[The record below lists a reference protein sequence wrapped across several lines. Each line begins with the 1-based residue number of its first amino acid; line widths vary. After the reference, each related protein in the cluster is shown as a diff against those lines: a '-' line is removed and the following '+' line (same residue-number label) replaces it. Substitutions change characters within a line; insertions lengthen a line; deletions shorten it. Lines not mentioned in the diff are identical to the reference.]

1 MPLITYKFADGHS
14 EEIEVSD
21 EVAAA
26 FAQLEKY
33 EKKVER
39 KEIRR
44 HVSLN
49 LLMENG
55 FDFSADDTDFLDVLD
70 KEEQEKSEWR
80 EEQLCRR
87 VLGDKKMEI
96 FSLLTFRQA
105 DAYFRHK
112 YLHIQ
117 KTEIVDMATI
127 RKRQL
132 KNGGNAYTVQV
143 KFKDKGS
150 GKTIL
155 ETTTWRPDG
164 KMTAK
169 QEERAVQT
177 FAEEFERKI
186 KATVNGATA
195 TVDTPNITFREFA
208 AQWLEKI
215 KRDCFLSYY
224 VKARDSIS
232 LANEYIGGY
241 KLRELTPAI
250 IQNFYDKLDAM
261 KKKILKV
268 FPKPEFRSVLE
279 EHGLNYMKLRY
290 EVNIV
295 ELSE

>member
-14 EEIEVSD
+14 EEIEISD

-39 KEIRR
+39 KETRR

-87 VLGDKKMEI
+87 VLGDKKMGI

-215 KRDCFLSYY
+215 KRDCSLSYY

-295 ELSE
+295 ELGE

>member
-39 KEIRR
+39 KETRR

-215 KRDCFLSYY
+215 KRDCSLSYY
-224 VKARDSIS
+224 VNARDSIS

-295 ELSE
+295 ELGE

>member
-39 KEIRR
+39 KETRR

-186 KATVNGATA
+186 KATANGATA

-215 KRDCFLSYY
+215 KRDCSLSYY

-295 ELSE
+295 ELGE

>member
-39 KEIRR
+39 KETRR

-55 FDFSADDTDFLDVLD
+55 FDFSADDTDILDVLD

-215 KRDCFLSYY
+215 KRDCSLSYY

-295 ELSE
+295 ELGE

>member
-39 KEIRR
+39 KETRR

-55 FDFSADDTDFLDVLD
+55 YDFSADDTDILDVLD

-80 EEQLCRR
+80 EEQFRRR
-87 VLGDKKMEI
+87 VLGDKKKEI

-215 KRDCFLSYY
+215 KRDCSLSYY

-295 ELSE
+295 ELGE